1 MAQEKRLT
9 TLEHA
14 VRPRVLARYGGQLA
28 LTVAALTTVPLV
40 AALIGGALTSAIA
53 LAVTVLLLALGGW
66 MAQRIEAPTEI
77 QPNEAL
83 VLAAGAFLL
92 TPVAM
97 IWPLSAYGLAPLDAW
112 FEAVSAVTTTG
123 LSTIKAP
130 ERQPD
135 SISGTSCSISFSRKI
150 FSVLDITTTGV
161 LFFISTLLMT
171 AFTISPFR

>member
-40 AALIGGALTSAIA
+40 AALIGGALTSAMA

-123 LSTIKAP
+123 LSTIEAP
-130 ERQPD
+130 ERQPWA
-135 SISGTSCSISFSRKI
+135 
-150 FSVLDITTTGV
+150 
-161 LFFISTLLMT
+161 LLVTRSWMQWYGGPN
-171 AFTISPFR
+171 S